1 MRKKMLME
9 LKPLK
14 VMSRY
19 IADAKESEKSLIKE
33 KGEKGKYR
41 MYCRAAIEKGI
52 LKVNLFAVSD
62 IEENV
67 KFPRY
72 RLFISRKERR
82 FITYDE
88 KLKKWR
94 AALLESILWDAMIN
108 FYNIYVNDRDTK
120 VIQIYLKTMRPAIW
134 ALEEYQANIRKEQRI
149 RHDKKLTDS
158 WDQVMK
164 TVPGLPKNWIAWVSK
179 YGIMEHYIFYKYQ
192 KNGATNGYCTYC
204 KKHVPIRSPKY
215 NQKGHCNIC
224 GQPVTFRSVGKSGRF
239 CTKWYRVYLVQRRK
253 TSGFVIR
260 IFQART
266 WYKKA
271 GYADCETTCHEEQRR
286 IFSANGKEISN
297 FVYGLFKRREMRW
310 ILYWKPWYY
319 TCCGIQYK
327 GNVYPY
333 TLSDLSRHE
342 LKETGLRE
350 YALRQKKIDPGK
362 YLYLWQT
369 YPVLEQIVKAGLFQ
383 LVDDILEYRATDAIK
398 RKGRKP
404 TEFLSVTKKE
414 FRRLRDMNGG
424 AKELKWL
431 QFEKSSGR
439 IIKDEEIYWMA
450 KEELEPKD
458 LQFVLDR
465 MSICQVRHYL
475 VKQSEK
481 SGDDISHILQ
491 VWKDYLS
498 MAGKLRLDVYDSII
512 YRTSDLQRRHSEA
525 VIQMEEK
532 KKEIRRRELEEKY
545 VGFQEQ
551 LIALKEKYEFSAG
564 EYQIVAP
571 KSIDDI
577 LYEGNTLHHCVNKTD
592 NYFDRIASKE
602 SYILFLRKKENPEVP
617 FYTLEA
623 EPDGTIRQKR
633 AEFDR
638 QNKDID
644 EVTSFLRLWQK
655 EIQKRLTKKDY
666 MSAEKS
672 RKLRQRKYQE
682 VRDQHIVVHGG
693 EFAGK
698 LLADLLEKD
707 LMGIPLEDSEKKEE
721 RLSLMVA

>member
-134 ALEEYQANIRKEQRI
+134 ALEEYQVNIRKEQRI

-577 LYEGNTLHHCVNKTD
+577 LYEGDTLHHCVNKTD

>member
-164 TVPGLPKNWIAWVSK
+164 TAPGLPKNWIAWVSK

-571 KSIDDI
+571 KSINDI
-577 LYEGNTLHHCVNKTD
+577 LYEGDTLHHCVNKTD

>member
-271 GYADCETTCHEEQRR
+271 GYADCETTCYEEQRR

-439 IIKDEEIYWMA
+439 IIKNEEIYWMA

-577 LYEGNTLHHCVNKTD
+577 LYEGDTLHHCVNKTD

>member
-1 MRKKMLME
+1 M
-9 LKPLK
+9 
-14 VMSRY
+14 
-19 IADAKESEKSLIKE
+19 
-33 KGEKGKYR
+33 
-41 MYCRAAIEKGI
+41 
-52 LKVNLFAVSD
+52 
-62 IEENV
+62 
-67 KFPRY
+67 
-72 RLFISRKERR
+72 
-82 FITYDE
+82 
-88 KLKKWR
+88 
-94 AALLESILWDAMIN
+94 
-108 FYNIYVNDRDTK
+108 
-120 VIQIYLKTMRPAIW
+120 
-134 ALEEYQANIRKEQRI
+134 
-149 RHDKKLTDS
+149 
-158 WDQVMK
+158 
-164 TVPGLPKNWIAWVSK
+164 
-179 YGIMEHYIFYKYQ
+179 
-192 KNGATNGYCTYC
+192 
-204 KKHVPIRSPKY
+204 
-215 NQKGHCNIC
+215 
-224 GQPVTFRSVGKSGRF
+224 
-239 CTKWYRVYLVQRRK
+239 
-253 TSGFVIR
+253 
-260 IFQART
+260 
-266 WYKKA
+266 
-271 GYADCETTCHEEQRR
+271 
-286 IFSANGKEISN
+286 
-297 FVYGLFKRREMRW
+297 
-310 ILYWKPWYY
+310 
-319 TCCGIQYK
+319 
-327 GNVYPY
+327 
-333 TLSDLSRHE
+333 SDLSRHE

-404 TEFLSVTKKE
+404 TDFLSVTKKE

-475 VKQSEK
+475 MKQSEK

-512 YRTSDLQRRHSEA
+512 YRASDLQRRHSEA

-577 LYEGNTLHHCVNKTD
+577 LYEGDTLHHCVNKTD

-617 FYTLEA
+617 FYTLEV
-623 EPDGTIRQKR
+623 EPNGTIRQKR

-707 LMGIPLEDSEKKEE
+707 LMGIPLEDSEKNEE

>member
-260 IFQART
+260 IFQTRT

-404 TEFLSVTKKE
+404 TDFLSVTKKE

-475 VKQSEK
+475 MKQSEK

-512 YRTSDLQRRHSEA
+512 YRASDLQRRHSEA

-577 LYEGNTLHHCVNKTD
+577 LYEGDTLHHCVNKTD

-617 FYTLEA
+617 FYTLEV

-693 EFAGK
+693 EFVGK

>member
-179 YGIMEHYIFYKYQ
+179 YGIMEHYIFYKFQ

-424 AKELKWL
+424 EKELKWL

-512 YRTSDLQRRHSEA
+512 YRASDLQRRHSEA

-577 LYEGNTLHHCVNKTD
+577 LYEGDTLHHCVNKTD

-602 SYILFLRKKENPEVP
+602 SYILFLRKKENLEVP
-617 FYTLEA
+617 FYTLEV

>member
-1 MRKKMLME
+1 
-9 LKPLK
+9 
-14 VMSRY
+14 
-19 IADAKESEKSLIKE
+19 
-33 KGEKGKYR
+33 
-41 MYCRAAIEKGI
+41 
-52 LKVNLFAVSD
+52 
-62 IEENV
+62 
-67 KFPRY
+67 
-72 RLFISRKERR
+72 
-82 FITYDE
+82 
-88 KLKKWR
+88 
-94 AALLESILWDAMIN
+94 
-108 FYNIYVNDRDTK
+108 
-120 VIQIYLKTMRPAIW
+120 MRPAIW

-404 TEFLSVTKKE
+404 TDFLSVTKKE

-475 VKQSEK
+475 MKQSEK

-512 YRTSDLQRRHSEA
+512 YRASDLQRRHSEA

-577 LYEGNTLHHCVNKTD
+577 LYEGDTLHHCVNKTD

-617 FYTLEA
+617 FYTLEV
-623 EPDGTIRQKR
+623 EPNGTIRQKR

-707 LMGIPLEDSEKKEE
+707 LMGIPLEDSEKNEE

>member
-571 KSIDDI
+571 KSINDI
-577 LYEGNTLHHCVNKTD
+577 LYEGDTLHHCVNKTD

>member
-1 MRKKMLME
+1 ME
-9 LKPLK
+9 
-14 VMSRY
+14 
-19 IADAKESEKSLIKE
+19 A
-33 KGEKGKYR
+33 
-41 MYCRAAIEKGI
+41 
-52 LKVNLFAVSD
+52 
-62 IEENV
+62 
-67 KFPRY
+67 
-72 RLFISRKERR
+72 
-82 FITYDE
+82 
-88 KLKKWR
+88 
-94 AALLESILWDAMIN
+94 
-108 FYNIYVNDRDTK
+108 
-120 VIQIYLKTMRPAIW
+120 
-134 ALEEYQANIRKEQRI
+134 
-149 RHDKKLTDS
+149 
-158 WDQVMK
+158 
-164 TVPGLPKNWIAWVSK
+164 
-179 YGIMEHYIFYKYQ
+179 
-192 KNGATNGYCTYC
+192 
-204 KKHVPIRSPKY
+204 
-215 NQKGHCNIC
+215 
-224 GQPVTFRSVGKSGRF
+224 
-239 CTKWYRVYLVQRRK
+239 
-253 TSGFVIR
+253 
-260 IFQART
+260 
-266 WYKKA
+266 
-271 GYADCETTCHEEQRR
+271 
-286 IFSANGKEISN
+286 
-297 FVYGLFKRREMRW
+297 
-310 ILYWKPWYY
+310 WYY

-491 VWKDYLS
+491 VWKDYLC

-577 LYEGNTLHHCVNKTD
+577 LYEGDTLHHCVNKTD

>member
-82 FITYDE
+82 FKTYDE

-577 LYEGNTLHHCVNKTD
+577 LYEGDTLHHCVNKTD

>member
-19 IADAKESEKSLIKE
+19 IVDAKESEKSLIKE

-404 TEFLSVTKKE
+404 TDFLSVTKKE

-475 VKQSEK
+475 MKQSEK

-512 YRTSDLQRRHSEA
+512 YRASDLQRRHSEA

-577 LYEGNTLHHCVNKTD
+577 LYEGDTLHHCVNKTD

-617 FYTLEA
+617 FYTLEV

>member
-1 MRKKMLME
+1 MRKKRLME

-14 VMSRY
+14 VMNRH
-19 IADAKESEKSLIKE
+19 IADAKKSEKSLIKE

-491 VWKDYLS
+491 VWKDYLC

-577 LYEGNTLHHCVNKTD
+577 LYEGDTLHHCVNKTD

>member
-253 TSGFVIR
+253 TYGFVIR

-577 LYEGNTLHHCVNKTD
+577 LYEGDTLHHCVNKTD

>member
-525 VIQMEEK
+525 VIQLEEK

-577 LYEGNTLHHCVNKTD
+577 LYEGDTLHHCVNKTD

>member
-369 YPVLEQIVKAGLFQ
+369 YPVLEQIVKAALFQ

-404 TEFLSVTKKE
+404 TDFLSVTKKE

-475 VKQSEK
+475 MKQSEK

-512 YRTSDLQRRHSEA
+512 YRASDLQRRHSEA

-577 LYEGNTLHHCVNKTD
+577 LYEGDTLHHCVNKTD

-617 FYTLEA
+617 FYTLEV
-623 EPDGTIRQKR
+623 EPNGTIRQKR

-707 LMGIPLEDSEKKEE
+707 LMGIPLEDSEKNEE

>member
-404 TEFLSVTKKE
+404 TDFLSVTKKE

-475 VKQSEK
+475 MKQSEK

-512 YRTSDLQRRHSEA
+512 YRASDLQRRHSEA

-577 LYEGNTLHHCVNKTD
+577 LYEGDTLHHCVNKTD

-617 FYTLEA
+617 FYTLEV

>member
-1 MRKKMLME
+1 MRKKRLME

-14 VMSRY
+14 VMNRH
-19 IADAKESEKSLIKE
+19 IADAKKTEISLSTLEKQR
-33 KGEKGKYR
+33 GEPGKYR
-41 MYCRAAIEKGI
+41 MYCRAAVEKGI
-52 LKVNLFAVSD
+52 LKVYLFAVTD
-62 IEENV
+62 IEKNIN
-67 KFPRY
+67 FPRY

-571 KSIDDI
+571 KSINDI
-577 LYEGNTLHHCVNKTD
+577 LYEGDTLHHCVNKTD

-707 LMGIPLEDSEKKEE
+707 LMGIPLEDSEKKDF
-721 RLSLMVA
+721 L